1 MRCFWSAVEV
11 TADNRQKVGRRRGHK
26 TILGNAV
33 AAPSLMKLPESPGVS
48 WAAAA
53 NARPKLSCDEIPAMG
68 LDRTEDRGYNSFHN
82 IEEAA

>member
-1 MRCFWSAVEV
+1 VEV

-33 AAPSLMKLPESPGVS
+33 AAASLMKLAESPGVS

-53 NARPKLSCDEIPAMG
+53 
-68 LDRTEDRGYNSFHN
+68 TEVVKPNETVPFQN
-82 IEEAA
+82 